1 MLSAAGASG
10 SFVGVPLL
18 VTGKLASA
26 AGFYGDTL
34 AGATINSATF
44 DLARSYLTFTALGL
58 AVIPV
63 ALAFGF
69 VFVTLPTPL
78 SRRAHAFAS
87 MAIVTVCAITI
98 QVAEIS
104 VRFNGST
111 LQERYIFY
119 IAPMFIVGMFA
130 ALLATR
136 RPWIAALSGTVALAL
151 LVATTHYESA
161 LSAFWYQ
168 VSPGMTSFYDL
179 LGPALERATDRGPRV
194 ALEACC

>member
-1 MLSAAGASG
+1 
-10 SFVGVPLL
+10 
-18 VTGKLASA
+18 
-26 AGFYGDTL
+26 
-34 AGATINSATF
+34 
-44 DLARSYLTFTALGL
+44 
-58 AVIPV
+58 
-63 ALAFGF
+63 
-69 VFVTLPTPL
+69 
-78 SRRAHAFAS
+78 

-179 LGPALERATDRGPRV
+179 LGPALGASHGSRAAGGSGSMLLTGAIVLAIGVVLTLLVRRWSPKARARCGRHRAGRGVLGGDNPCSVEGRPW
-194 ALEACC
+194 